1 MIMKSIEEI
10 IRKNPEAFNDSEPD
24 DGHVERFRAKLEAAP
39 PGSTEGW
46 FQRYNIVLKI
56 AASLVI
62 FIAVGTFIFT
72 ESFLDLRNTVTAKIF
87 STKLPQEL
95 VEVVQYYNAITNKKI
110 SQIDQLAVSDD
121 EAKRVK
127 DMAQTELLT
136 LDESKTELE
145 KEYAMNPD
153 NERILNALRLNQ
165 RKRAEILDKI
175 LNTMKQIN

>member
-10 IRKNPEAFNDSEPD
+10 IRKNREAFNDSEPG
-24 DGHVERFRAKLEAAP
+24 DGHFERFSAKLKTAP
-39 PGSTEGW
+39 PGSKEGW

-56 AASLVI
+56 AASVII

-72 ESFLDLRNTVTAKIF
+72 ESFSDLRNTMTAKIF

-95 VEVVQYYNAITNKKI
+95 AEVVQYYDAITTKKI

-121 EAKRVK
+121 EARRVK
-127 DMAQTELLT
+127 DMAQTELKN
-136 LDESKTELE
+136 LDASQSELE
-145 KEYAMNPD
+145 KEYEQNPE
-153 NERILNALRLNQ
+153 NERILNALLLNQ